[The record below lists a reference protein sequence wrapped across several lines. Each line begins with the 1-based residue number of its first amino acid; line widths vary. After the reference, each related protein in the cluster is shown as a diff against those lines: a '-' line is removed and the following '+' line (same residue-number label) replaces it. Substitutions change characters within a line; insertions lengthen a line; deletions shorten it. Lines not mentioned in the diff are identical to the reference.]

1 MTNLEK
7 FEDEIKIIVY
17 SGDAFAVKKDGNKD
31 PIVSCSDIDTCE
43 DCRFYCDDSCLEARE
58 KWLKEEYIEPNN
70 NIKLPKDIKTGT
82 PIWVKDEYSPHWMI
96 SIFYRYCSEGV
107 ECFFDGGYNTN
118 YCNTWKYA
126 KPFVEGVNP
135 DED

>member
-7 FEDEIKIIVY
+7 FEDKIKTIIY
-17 SGDAFAVKKDGNKD
+17 SGDNFAVEKDGNEE
-31 PIVSCSDIDTCE
+31 PVLCNDINCV
-43 DCRFYCDDSCLEARE
+43 DCKFYCDDDCSKAKR

-82 PIWVKDEYSPHWMI
+82 PIWVKNEIARYWMI
-96 SIFYRYCSEGV
+96 RIFYKYCDKGV
-107 ECFFDGGYNTN
+107 LCFSNGCYDCERTTTWEC
-118 YCNTWKYA
+118 A

-135 DED
+135 NED

>member
-17 SGDAFAVKKDGNKD
+17 SGNRFAVEKDGNGE
-31 PIVSCSDIDTCE
+31 PILCYDIECPN
-43 DCRFYCDDSCLEARE
+43 CRFEHDYDCSKARE
-58 KWLKEEYIEPNN
+58 EWLKEEYIEPND

-82 PIWVKDEYSPHWMI
+82 PIWVRDLNCDWILRVFCKYCDEGI
-96 SIFYRYCSEGV
+96 
-107 ECFFDGGYNTN
+107 ECFCDGCYDCKHTT
-118 YCNTWKYA
+118 TWKYA

-135 DED
+135 NED